1 MLQELATEAPRSF
14 YNEETFLLN
23 LVTLQEMQA
32 GNAFTTKLDI
42 LKQATRWSNE
52 GVRVAGA
59 LRI

>member
-1 MLQELATEAPRSF
+1 
-14 YNEETFLLN
+14 
-23 LVTLQEMQA
+23 MQA
-32 GNAFTTKLDI
+32 GNAFTKKLDI